1 MFQQYNT
8 ALIALSPSLQNQN
21 LLQLLSQLK
30 VQVINKIQINTKE
43 NLLLEVQALK
53 PNFLLFSTTLPGVI
67 ELTEVITK
75 AKQVSQKTK
84 LILIVNE
91 NDSKNILRYLFH
103 QADAIISTQN
113 LSESLEGAIKQLTK
127 GLAFICGKSVCELRA
142 SLQEENT
149 SKRSNLG
156 LLSLLTEREIEV
168 LHSLTQGINYKQTS
182 KLLFISESTVKTHIN
197 NIFTK
202 LNVNDRTQAVLYA
215 LYHGIES
222 VSTKPHIIKNLIN
235 EPTQARNQ

>member
-1 MFQQYNT
+1 M
-8 ALIALSPSLQNQN
+8 
-21 LLQLLSQLK
+21 QLLSQLK
-30 VQVINKIQINTKE
+30 VQVINKVQINTKE

-53 PNFLLFSTTLPGVI
+53 PNLLLFSTTLPGVI

-75 AKQVSQKTK
+75 IKQVSQKTK

-91 NDSKNILRYLFH
+91 ADSKNILRYLSH
-103 QADAIISTQN
+103 QTDAIISAQN
-113 LSESLEGAIKQLTK
+113 LSESLDGAIKQLTK

-142 SLQEENT
+142 LLQEENI
-149 SKRSNLG
+149 SKRSELG

-168 LHSLTQGINYKQTS
+168 LHSLTQGINYKQIS

-222 VSTKPHIIKNLIN
+222 VSKKPHIIKNLIN
-235 EPTQARNQ
+235 EPAQARNQ